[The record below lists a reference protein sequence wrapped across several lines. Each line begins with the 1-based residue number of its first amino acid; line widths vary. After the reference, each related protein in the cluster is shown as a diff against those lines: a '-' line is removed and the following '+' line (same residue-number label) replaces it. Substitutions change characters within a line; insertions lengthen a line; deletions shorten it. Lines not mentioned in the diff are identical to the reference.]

1 MDIQKELGDARIHE
15 DDKEDI
21 CGEVQRGSG
30 VGMANLKT
38 VLEGGLEQGCPSLR
52 ATKQRLSGGGG
63 L

>member
-1 MDIQKELGDARIHE
+1 MQEFMRMIKKISVEKCNE
-15 DDKEDI
+15 DL
-21 CGEVQRGSG
+21 VWS
-30 VGMANLKT
+30 MANLKT